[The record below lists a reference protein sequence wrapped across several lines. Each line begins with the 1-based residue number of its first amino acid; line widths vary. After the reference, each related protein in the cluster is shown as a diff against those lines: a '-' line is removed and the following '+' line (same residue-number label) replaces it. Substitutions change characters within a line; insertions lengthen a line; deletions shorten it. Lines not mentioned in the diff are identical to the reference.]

1 MSQQKILFPK
11 LDTGVSGYQYPGSS
25 NLSDRR
31 CDEKPAHRVFRTKR
45 KHVQRA
51 CERCRVKKAKCD
63 GLQPCSR
70 CVTYNQACIFR
81 DRKATQEK
89 VYSRGFVE
97 MLISQHAVHVQAL
110 RDLYKRCVRREGFP
124 GLPLQESIQG
134 CPGTH
139 AILDRLG
146 LIKHAEEAVE
156 NPQRVL
162 EDLVNF
168 IKCLDSASDCGLDS
182 AESTTDSISDTTVS
196 EELSPEPN
204 TPRESPDLAVA
215 STAAAASSSTW
226 SEIAHHPSA
235 TFMPMTSRGSMSES
249 LGYMTGQSGFPDGY
263 FDAQAQTFA
272 TGLVQRQHLLKQQH
286 QRQLRHSID
295 YGLLNSGG
303 QYDYFYHSVMSSR
316 ALV

>member
-1 MSQQKILFPK
+1 
-11 LDTGVSGYQYPGSS
+11 
-25 NLSDRR
+25 
-31 CDEKPAHRVFRTKR
+31 
-45 KHVQRA
+45 
-51 CERCRVKKAKCD
+51 
-63 GLQPCSR
+63 
-70 CVTYNQACIFR
+70 
-81 DRKATQEK
+81 
-89 VYSRGFVE
+89 

-215 STAAAASSSTW
+215 STAGTWMTAVSDETYLCHTYREYKPMNPRDIDMALSGATDDAWAIRTDGYAEVPWNYCQSQGRYVPVGIDTTSYSRTEVLDIPPSAAASSSTW